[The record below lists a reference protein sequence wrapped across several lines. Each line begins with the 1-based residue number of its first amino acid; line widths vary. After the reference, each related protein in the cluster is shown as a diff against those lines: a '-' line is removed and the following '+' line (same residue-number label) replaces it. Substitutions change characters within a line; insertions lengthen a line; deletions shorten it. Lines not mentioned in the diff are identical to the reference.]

1 VLRDRLPWIVV
12 LLTLATSVVLL
23 LGPLW
28 TTAEGENPLERPPG
42 VDYDAVLRLG
52 LPTIAVAVAVV
63 LAFAVGRRTP
73 GERP

>member
-1 VLRDRLPWIVV
+1 M

-52 LPTIAVAVAVV
+52 LPTVAVAVAVV